1 MINGRKNKE
10 VLTEEQSRVR
20 NKELIGLPLTE
31 EEIQTISYED
41 EDEVIDLDEL
51 LKELDLD
58 GLEDEDEYDELDD
71 LEEGITYDISY
82 KSPLSKRYTTIRKTF
97 NDDRH
102 FTNYYS
108 LLSRKGYKIIGVYD
122 IEEK

>member
-1 MINGRKNKE
+1 MIHGRKNKE

-31 EEIQTISYED
+31 EEIQTISY
-41 EDEVIDLDEL
+41 
-51 LKELDLD
+51 
-58 GLEDEDEYDELDD
+58 EDEDEYDELDD

-122 IEEK
+122 IKEK

>member
-31 EEIQTISYED
+31 EEIRTISYEEKD
-41 EDEVIDLDEL
+41 EIIDLDEL
-51 LKELDLD
+51 LKELGLD
-58 GLEDEDEYDELDD
+58 GIEDDDELDD

-82 KSPLSKRYTTIRKTF
+82 KSPFSKRYSTVRKTF

-122 IEEK
+122 IKENGRR

>member
-31 EEIQTISYED
+31 EEIRTISYEE
-41 EDEVIDLDEL
+41 EDEIIDLDEL
-51 LKELDLD
+51 LKELGLD
-58 GLEDEDEYDELDD
+58 GIEDDDELDD

-82 KSPLSKRYTTIRKTF
+82 KSPFSKRYSTVRKTF
-97 NDDRH
+97 NDDKH

-108 LLSRKGYKIIGVYD
+108 LMMRKGYKIIG
-122 IEEK
+122 IEDVES

>member
-10 VLTEEQSRVR
+10 VLTEEQSRIR
-20 NKELIGLPLTE
+20 NKELIGLPLTD

-41 EDEVIDLDEL
+41 EEEFIDLDEL

-58 GLEDEDEYDELDD
+58 EFEDDEEEYDELDD
-71 LEEGITYDISY
+71 LEEGITYTISY
-82 KSPLSKRYTTIRKTF
+82 KNPYGKYKSVRKTF

-108 LLSRKGYKIIGVYD
+108 LMSRNGYKIIGVED
-122 IEEK
+122 INDR

>member
-31 EEIQTISYED
+31 EEIRTISYEEKD
-41 EDEVIDLDEL
+41 EIIDLDEL
-51 LKELDLD
+51 LKELGLD
-58 GLEDEDEYDELDD
+58 GIEDDDELDD

-82 KSPLSKRYTTIRKTF
+82 KSPFSKRYSTVRKTF

-108 LLSRKGYKIIGVYD
+108 LMMRKGYKIIGVYD
-122 IEEK
+122 IKENGRR